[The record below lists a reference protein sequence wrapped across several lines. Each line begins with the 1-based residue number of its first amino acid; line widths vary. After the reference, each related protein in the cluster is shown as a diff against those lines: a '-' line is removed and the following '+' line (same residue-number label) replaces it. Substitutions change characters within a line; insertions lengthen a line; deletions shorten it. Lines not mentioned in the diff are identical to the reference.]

1 MMPSRTGRRAWASTA
16 SRLGTIAAPAAAA
29 PALRSCLLVIVPL
42 PSAIARC
49 PSLFLVRRYVARR
62 YHRHCQRQ
70 HILTA
75 GKGTIALTW
84 ALGKQWAMEKAPS
97 RPHGKKGDQRLRAR
111 ERRPRQGPPSQ
122 RANNGERTE
131 AVEATDERRQG
142 LHVGSR
148 QQLPRHRAWR
158 RGHLHDGEAA
168 GRKPLVLVVGE

>member
-1 MMPSRTGRRAWASTA
+1 
-16 SRLGTIAAPAAAA
+16 IAAPAAAA

-97 RPHGKKGDQRLRAR
+97 PPDGRKGEQRMMAL
-111 ERRPRQGPPSQ
+111 EGRPREGQPRQ
-122 RANNGERTE
+122 RANNGERTA
-131 AVEATDERRQG
+131 AVEATDERLQA
-142 LHVGSR
+142 LLVGSR
-148 QQLPRHRAWR
+148 QQLPRHRAGR
-158 RGHLHDGEAA
+158 RGH
-168 GRKPLVLVVGE
+168 